1 MANAG
6 EAGCLRKWGL
16 APHSTRRSG
25 GTASGSTAIH
35 IPRGIGGE
43 IGRPGKGPGG
53 SKPPGLTAGNP
64 VKVRA
69 TGWGEP
75 IAPSRVRSRPV
86 LRVPRGTRGPRE
98 TGGPADPGSHN
109 RGRTIA
115 RPVTGRVRLP
125 PFSETGRLGYAT
137 PTPCPVVPR
146 APEPRRGKR
155 VAAAAWA
162 KRRREPVAYQVLTR
176 EPPGPMG
183 QGLPPVPRGLAV
195 RE

>member
-86 LRVPRGTRGPRE
+86 LRVPRGTRGLRE
-98 TGGPADPGSHN
+98 TGGPADQGKREGRPAPDN
-109 RGRTIA
+109 LGRTIA
-115 RPVTGRVRLP
+115 RPVTGGVRLP
-125 PFSETGRLGYAT
+125 LCS
-137 PTPCPVVPR
+137 
-146 APEPRRGKR
+146 
-155 VAAAAWA
+155 
-162 KRRREPVAYQVLTR
+162 
-176 EPPGPMG
+176 EPPAWGP
-183 QGLPPVPRGLAV
+183 
-195 RE
+195 